1 MNAIIGDV
9 HREAQPGTYILV
21 LQAQQPATIN
31 VGRLGMMEVR
41 PGYYLYTGS
50 AFGPGGLC
58 GRLAHHLRPVIRPH
72 WHIDY
77 LRQAANVVEIWI
89 SIGPTSLEHQWA
101 QALYASSL
109 CAVSCLHFGASDC
122 RCRAHL
128 VFCQARPEI
137 TAFHWPGR
145 VPEIF
150 KFGWE

>member
-1 MNAIIGDV
+1 MNTILWDDTLK
-9 HREAQPGTYILV
+9 AQPGTYILV

-31 VGRLGMMEVR
+31 VGRLGMMGVK
-41 PGYYLYTGS
+41 PGCYLYTGS
-50 AFGPGGLC
+50 AFGPGGLR

-77 LRQAANVVEIWI
+77 LRQTASVVEIWATVG
-89 SIGPTSLEHQWA
+89 STNLEHDWA
-101 QALYASSL
+101 QALYASPL
-109 CAVSCLHFGASDC
+109 CAVPCSHFGASDC

-145 VPEIF
+145 QPEIF
-150 KFGWE
+150 RFGWE